1 MASENLTMELW
12 EIIQKNNQEE
22 ISYNDFE
29 KDLNNAFNLPKDDV
43 DRALSIMISQAEV
56 NPNVI
61 GEYKGGSFLISQS
74 FTATV
79 INTIKYENQFIP
91 GKQEYIARESNIRV
105 GEELINFV
113 IITPTLISQ
122 MLDNF
127 ENLSSREISE
137 LAGSFY
143 KMSDEDKD
151 RFIGAQRQK
160 IQKDKATVGSKDAQ
174 QAFDEI
180 ESAFDVNTKIHQD
193 MKNGT
198 MDNETRES
206 YKVEILK
213 NPGFL
218 QYYFNITGK
227 IFDEETELSD
237 EVIDLWLSFGYKSLE
252 EMSDINLFLDKAKKA
267 LESGDLEEFSKLF
280 IDNPELGEQYLVELE
295 KAATLLGYD
304 LDEMLGFAPNLASE
318 QDFEG
323 STGASYGITPKSY
336 NLDHNGFERNS
347 GKISVSINGDVV
359 EIGNVTERKDEI
371 SSGDHQIKQ
380 PLMSS
385 QLRKYISEFYQLNN
399 ERTRELRIP
408 NIRRHA
414 VNTRGLKLINDQVK
428 VTRFYSDEQKTYLD
442 TTVRIKAVEAQK
454 YKSTMPFVEQE
465 VSEGETKI
473 EGEDLDNAFDLFEI
487 ETGEEEREQE
497 QYETQI
503 KENSQDSKKLEKTL
517 IEGVRQIDHEV
528 PVKMKK
534 DVSTLT
540 SFHEYKDLDSIQHDD
555 KIPQS
560 HIDPYYKA
568 YAEELLF
575 AGEQDKRIPKKNP
588 TGDRI
593 SKDVSEIQALGE
605 KIKGVRARVTAS
617 KIVSVLRLIGSVR
630 SGELRDAQQA
640 VTSLTKVGKNFE
652 EATQTADEVEQGE

>member
-12 EIIQKNNQEE
+12 EIIQNNNQEE

-29 KDLNNAFNLPKDDV
+29 KELNNAFNLPKDDV
-43 DRALSIMISQAEV
+43 DRALSIMIFQAEV

-151 RFIGAQRQK
+151 RFIDAQRQK

-198 MDNETRES
+198 IDNETRES

-237 EVIDLWLSFGYKSLE
+237 AVLNLWLSFVYKSLE

-295 KAATLLGYD
+295 KAATLLGYN
-304 LDEMLGFAPNLASE
+304 LDEIFGFAPNLASE
-318 QDFEG
+318 QDFKG

-336 NLDHNGFERNS
+336 NGFERSS
-347 GKISVSINGDVV
+347 GKISASINGDVA
-359 EIGNVTERKDEI
+359 EIDNVTERKDEI
-371 SSGDHQIKQ
+371 SSGDE
-380 PLMSS
+380 PLKAS
-385 QLRKYISEFYQLNN
+385 QLRKYISEFYLLNN
-399 ERTRELRIP
+399 ERARELRIP
-408 NIRRHA
+408 NIRRHT
-414 VNTRGLKLINDQVK
+414 VNTRVLKLINDQVK
-428 VTRFYSDEQKTYLD
+428 VTGFYSDEQKTYLD

-473 EGEDLDNAFDLFEI
+473 EGEDLDSTFDLFEI
-487 ETGEEEREQE
+487 ETGEEERDQE
-497 QYETQI
+497 QYENQI
-503 KENSQDSKKLEKTL
+503 KENSQGSKKLEKTL
-517 IEGVRQIDHEV
+517 IEGVRQIDHAV

-540 SFHEYKDLDSIQHDD
+540 SFHEYKDLGSIQHDD

-593 SKDVSEIQALGE
+593 LKDVSEIQALGE
-605 KIKGVRARVTAS
+605 TIKGVRARVTAS

-630 SGELRDAQQA
+630 SGDVRDAQQA